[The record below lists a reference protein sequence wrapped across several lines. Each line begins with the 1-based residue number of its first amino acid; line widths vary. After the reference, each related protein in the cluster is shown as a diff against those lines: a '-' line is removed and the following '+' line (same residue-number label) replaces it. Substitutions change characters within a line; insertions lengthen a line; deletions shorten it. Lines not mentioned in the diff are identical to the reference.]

1 MKETLMVATTVNGVI
16 PAGTRVPGFTLPRP
30 GGGEVTLP
38 DRGAKGLTLAI
49 FFKNSCP
56 TCRLIF
62 PFVQRL
68 HEQVE
73 GFGGRVVAISQDGL
87 EGAREFAREF
97 GLTMPMVADG
107 DDWPVS
113 REYDLVSVP
122 TLYLVDG
129 EGTVVRGL
137 AGFQKAGLMQVAAD
151 LAASVGAPS
160 PALYHEG
167 ESLPDLK
174 PG

>member
-1 MKETLMVATTVNGVI
+1 MAATTINGVI
-16 PAGTRVPGFTLPRP
+16 PAGTRAPGFTLPRP

-38 DRGAKGLTLAI
+38 DRAAKGLTLAI

-56 TCRLIF
+56 TCRLIL

-73 GFGGRVVAISQDGL
+73 GFGGRVVGISQDGL
-87 EGAREFAREF
+87 DGARGFAREL
-97 GLTMPMVADG
+97 GLTMPIVADG

-122 TLYLVDG
+122 TLYLLDG
-129 EGTVVRGL
+129 EGKVVRGF
-137 AGFQKAGLMQVAAD
+137 AGFQKAELIRVATE
-151 LAASVGAPS
+151 LAASVGAPEPS
-160 PALYHEG
+160 IYREG
-167 ESLPDLK
+167 EALPDLK

>member
-1 MKETLMVATTVNGVI
+1 
-16 PAGTRVPGFTLPRP
+16 LPRT
-30 GGGEVTLP
+30 GGGEITLP

-49 FFKNSCP
+49 FYKNSCP

-62 PFVQRL
+62 PFIQRL

-73 GFGGRVVAISQDGL
+73 RFGGRVVGISQDGL
-87 EGAREFAREF
+87 DGAEGFAREF
-97 GLTMPMVADG
+97 GSTMPMAADG

-122 TLYLVDG
+122 TLYLLDG
-129 EGTVVRGL
+129 EGKVVRGF
-137 AGFQKAGLMQVAAD
+137 AGFQKAELMRVAEE
-151 LAASVGAPS
+151 LAASVGAPA
-160 PALYHEG
+160 PVIYREG
-167 ESLPDLK
+167 EALPDLK